1 MGIMGKSIHQYISEY
16 HTIRHYLSNA
26 QYHHQNHPQHLSHH
40 HLRKWLAHGN
50 VGNGNVGGMGGW
62 AMPAIG
68 SPIDSH
74 WGCRAGALGG

>member
-1 MGIMGKSIHQYISEY
+1 MGIMGIILHQYISEY

-26 QYHHQNHPQHLSHH
+26 QYHHQYNPQHLSPH
-40 HLRKWLAHGN
+40 HLRGWSPLGN

-68 SPIDSH
+68 SPIGSH
-74 WGCRAGALGG
+74 WGWSAGALGG